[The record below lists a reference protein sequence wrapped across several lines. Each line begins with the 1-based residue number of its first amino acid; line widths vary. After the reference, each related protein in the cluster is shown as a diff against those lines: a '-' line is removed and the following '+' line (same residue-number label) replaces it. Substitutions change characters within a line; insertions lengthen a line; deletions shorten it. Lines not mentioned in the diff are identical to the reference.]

1 MYRIGYELGLIVA
14 YLARLV
20 NYIMFPFLP
29 KI

>member
-20 NYIMFPFLP
+20 NYIMFPFP